1 MQTNPNVRDFACH
14 ALTGICTCGVP
25 ELSSS
30 SCFTNEDCISDPEA
44 TCRLINDDLEI
55 SKSSVQC
62 EQCEH
67 QRMCY
72 ETGNGGVCA
81 CGAQQRPFHTC
92 SQQDFQNKVQLSI
105 HSEPFE

>member
-1 MQTNPNVRDFACH
+1 MLETDTCKLAPLATLAERRVCGACPAQANPNVRDFACH

-30 SCFTNEDCISDPEA
+30 SCFTNEDCISDLEA

-62 EQCEH
+62 EQ
-67 QRMCY
+67 
-72 ETGNGGVCA
+72 
-81 CGAQQRPFHTC
+81 
-92 SQQDFQNKVQLSI
+92 
-105 HSEPFE
+105 

>member
-1 MQTNPNVRDFACH
+1 
-14 ALTGICTCGVP
+14 
-25 ELSSS
+25 
-30 SCFTNEDCISDPEA
+30 
-44 TCRLINDDLEI
+44 
-55 SKSSVQC
+55 
-62 EQCEH
+62 
-67 QRMCY
+67 MCY